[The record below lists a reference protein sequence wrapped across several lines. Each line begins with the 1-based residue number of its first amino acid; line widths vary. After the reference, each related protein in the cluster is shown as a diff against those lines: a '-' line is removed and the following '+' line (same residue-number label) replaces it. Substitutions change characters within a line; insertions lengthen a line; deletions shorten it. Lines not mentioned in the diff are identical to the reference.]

1 MKRKIFI
8 VFIFLILIIAFSPGF
23 GVFGEIY
30 FPGQVMVLSL
40 SSNGEYAVSSNKN
53 KTIILWNLKKHTYKI
68 ISLNANI
75 YSAYFVK
82 HSNNFMWQDLNNVVH
97 IDNINGQQIK
107 YFKMPAT
114 YGQIITPDLKTYFA
128 TDQDW
133 NIYKR
138 TNGKV
143 TVIKES
149 YQVGGFLGAGK
160 LMNLSLSPNNQYLL
174 TSGLADGY
182 DSLPIS
188 AGVNAHQ
195 ATDNGYGNEVGIAN
209 ESTFNGITLW
219 DIKTGKPLRKFPGMN
234 FKAFA
239 TFDPSGNYVIGG
251 DEDML
256 AYVWNL
262 LGNTK
267 KGLYGL
273 IKGKY
278 MGNVDGKDV
287 WNKKGLI
294 PMPKDFVDW
303 HGQEIWPGI
312 VSMKFIDKNNYL
324 RLSYDSPYVI
334 LYKTT
339 DPKPLK
345 YIRLGKK
352 PWPSIDSY
360 VRDESIDTAPAA
372 HILVTGQ
379 LAGNGIIVYKYN
391 PKTQTL
397 KRTWVGNVKEFL

>member
-1 MKRKIFI
+1 MKQRKLI
-8 VFIFLILIIAFSPGF
+8 VFIFLISIITFASGVGLFDELYSPG
-23 GVFGEIY
+23 
-30 FPGQVMVLSL
+30 PVMVLSL

-53 KTIILWNLKKHTYKI
+53 KIIVLWNLKNHTYKI

-82 HSNNFMWQDLNNVVH
+82 HSNDFMWQDLNNVVH

-107 YFKMPAT
+107 QFEMPAT
-114 YGQIITPDLKTYFA
+114 YSQIITPDLKTYFA

-219 DIKTGKPLRKFPGMN
+219 DVKTGKPLRKFPGMT
-234 FKAFA
+234 FKALA
-239 TFDPSGNYVIGG
+239 TLDPSGEYVLVG
-251 DEDML
+251 DEDTRGC
-256 AYVWNL
+256 VWNL
-262 LGNTK
+262 KTK
-267 KGLYGL
+267 KRSILYGL
-273 IKGKY
+273 KFGKY
-278 MGNVDGKDV
+278 
-287 WNKKGLI
+287 I
-294 PMPKDFVDW
+294 P
-303 HGQEIWPGI
+303 
-312 VSMKFIDKNNYL
+312 
-324 RLSYDSPYVI
+324 
-334 LYKTT
+334 
-339 DPKPLK
+339 
-345 YIRLGKK
+345 
-352 PWPSIDSY
+352 
-360 VRDESIDTAPAA
+360 
-372 HILVTGQ
+372 
-379 LAGNGIIVYKYN
+379 
-391 PKTQTL
+391 
-397 KRTWVGNVKEFL
+397 